1 MQCRA
6 VTANTDSAAQTQ
18 FVADGCRVPNMIT
31 ESAGRRLLNNCSIY
45 VHYYVER
52 PKVIPKFRL

>member
-1 MQCRA
+1 MQCRT

-18 FVADGCRVPNMIT
+18 FVPDGCRVPDMIT
-31 ESAGRRLLNNCSIY
+31 ESAGRRLLDNCSIY